1 MISFNNCTYIWTQD
15 KSVVSHFINGL
26 GNRRVA
32 LYTVDA
38 LLVPR
43 VLYEH
48 LLVSQRV
55 IYSTVITKWFFK
67 VFCIHTL
74 KISTGKC

>member
-1 MISFNNCTYIWTQD
+1 MNT
-15 KSVVSHFINGL
+15 VSMVYGIE
-26 GNRRVA
+26 VI

-38 LLVPR
+38 LR
-43 VLYEH
+43 VLYYEH
-48 LLVSQRV
+48 LLAPQCV
-55 IYSTVITKWFFK
+55 IYSTVITKWYFK

>member
-1 MISFNNCTYIWTQD
+1 MNTLSM
-15 KSVVSHFINGL
+15 GP
-26 GNRRVA
+26 GNRRVT

-43 VLYEH
+43 VFLYYEH
-48 LLVSQRV
+48 LLASQCV

-67 VFCIHTL
+67 VFCIYAL
-74 KISTGKC
+74 KISTSKC